1 MTKLPAKSTPEPVP
15 VEVEEIPTWRE
26 LGDRFRD
33 LMKDVGAELGEMW
46 KQEGK
51 EFSREAEA
59 KTLTALKRTKLE
71 IERLISRLEE
81 RLEKRAAERAA
92 SKTPTEG

>member
-1 MTKLPAKSTPEPVP
+1 MTNLPTKSKPEPVP

-33 LMKDVGAELGEMW
+33 LIKDIGAELGDLW

-59 KTLTALKRTKLE
+59 KTLTALKRTKIE
-71 IERLISRLEE
+71 IEKLISRLEE
-81 RLEKRAAERAA
+81 RVAKYAADRAA
-92 SKTPTEG
+92 KPPTEG

>member
-1 MTKLPAKSTPEPVP
+1 VTNLPTKSKPEPVP

-33 LMKDVGAELGEMW
+33 LIKDIGAELGDMW

-51 EFSREAEA
+51 DFSREAEA
-59 KTLTALKRTKLE
+59 RALSALKRTKLE
-71 IERLISRLEE
+71 IEKLISRLEE
-81 RLEKRAAERAA
+81 RVAKYSAERAA
-92 SKTPTEG
+92 KPPSEG

>member
-1 MTKLPAKSTPEPVP
+1 MTNLPTKPKPEPVP

-33 LMKDVGAELGEMW
+33 LMKDVGAELGDMW

-51 EFSREAEA
+51 DFSREAEA
-59 KTLTALKRTKLE
+59 KALTALKRTKIE
-71 IERLISRLEE
+71 IEKLISRLEE
-81 RLEKRAAERAA
+81 RVAKRAAERAA
-92 SKTPTEG
+92 KTTTEG

>member
-1 MTKLPAKSTPEPVP
+1 MTKLPTKSQPEPVP

-26 LGDRFRD
+26 LGERFRD
-33 LMKDVGAELGEMW
+33 LMKDVGVELGEMW

-71 IERLISRLEE
+71 IERLISRFEE
-81 RLEKRAAERAA
+81 RVAKRAAERAA
-92 SKTPTEG
+92 AKPHTEG

>member
-1 MTKLPAKSTPEPVP
+1 MSTLPTKPEPAPVP

-33 LMKDVGAELGEMW
+33 LMKDIGTELGEIW

-51 EFSREAEA
+51 EFGREAEA
-59 KTLTALKRTKLE
+59 KTLTALKKTKLE
-71 IERLISRLEE
+71 IEKLITRLEE
-81 RLEKRAAERAA
+81 RVAKRVAERSAQPP
-92 SKTPTEG
+92 SEG

>member
-1 MTKLPAKSTPEPVP
+1 MTKLPAKSQPEPVP
-15 VEVEEIPTWRE
+15 VEIEEIPTWRE

-33 LMKDVGAELGEMW
+33 LMKDVGTELGEMW

-71 IERLISRLEE
+71 IERLILRLEE
-81 RLEKRAAERAA
+81 RVAKRAAERAA
-92 SKTPTEG
+92 AKTPSES